1 MKAFA
6 LAALAAIGLGTAP
19 SARGDV
25 WFDNPRSGFGVPD
38 ANPHHG
44 GPYFVA
50 GFGDDN
56 YGVRRRYWGGPYWYR
71 VAPTCQELT
80 LRQPPCTLS

>member
-6 LAALAAIGLGTAP
+6 LAALAAIGWGTAP
-19 SARGDV
+19 SARADV
-25 WFDNPRSGFGVPD
+25 WFDNPPSGFGVPD
-38 ANPHHG
+38 ASPHHG

-56 YGVRRRYWGGPYWYR
+56 HVSQRRYWGGPYWVECAR
-71 VAPTCQELT
+71 P
-80 LRQPPCTLS
+80 LRHTG